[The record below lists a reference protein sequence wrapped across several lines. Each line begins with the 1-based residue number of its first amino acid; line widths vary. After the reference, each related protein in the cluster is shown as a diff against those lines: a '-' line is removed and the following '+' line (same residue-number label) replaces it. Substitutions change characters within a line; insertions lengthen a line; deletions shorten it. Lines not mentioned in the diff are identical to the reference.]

1 MKRLSFTDAAR
12 EDLAAI
18 GRYTLESWGAE
29 KKTRYLAGIRA
40 SLERL
45 RRATGI
51 GRVRDE
57 IRPGY
62 RSVASGRHV
71 IFYRETE
78 DRIEVVRV
86 LHQRMDLHRHLND
99 PAG

>member
-18 GRYTLESWGAE
+18 GRYTQDNWGTE

-51 GRVRDE
+51 GRIRDE
-57 IRPGY
+57 IRSGY
-62 RSVASGRHV
+62 RSIASGRHV

-78 DRIEVVRV
+78 DRIEIMRV